1 VLQSELFAVA
11 ALPPAPAAI
20 GLLPLRVAPQNGEAL
35 ASWILRL
42 SVALRL
48 SPLALGRMAFG
59 IDADVDVEWWRRPST
74 ETLARIAKRTGISTD
89 ALAAMTFAG
98 SASARDDET
107 PQRFCGR
114 HSSAPSLPRNRS
126 DRRINICPQCLAEDP
141 RGYLRLLWTNGWAA
155 ICPEH
160 RTVLA
165 GRCPSCRCVL
175 RAAGVNARRPIDP
188 AVCRRCGAML
198 ASVAGDGAN
207 PATLRL
213 QELLVAGKQSNR
225 TELPG
230 VGMLD
235 WSTTMALVDVLLGMV
250 WIDIPGRYRDRLFAR
265 IANDLGLGKH
275 KNIVWASNY
284 GGLVILAWLLDDLPT
299 RLPAI
304 IAILHA
310 PRLDR
315 LLARVPDLSSEIGD
329 RLRVIL
335 ARADAPS
342 PREPWSWCNWIRTLP
357 ETGDDLRERALS
369 ERYKLRRRRLFALA
383 AVRDGTPVEAAA
395 KNIGVTR
402 QTLCRWLQ
410 EGEANGL
417 EAALERP
424 RRGSQLSGAQAEALG
439 KWIATDRA
447 RQRRRVVINEA
458 LTQFGIAL
466 SPDQASRLL
475 RVHRT
480 KPGRRHRPWKPKSRR
495 TTQVA
500 GSTHDPA
507 PGL

>member
-1 VLQSELFAVA
+1 MLQSDLFAVA

-59 IDADVDVEWWRRPST
+59 IDADIDVEWWRRPST
-74 ETLARIAKRTGISTD
+74 ETLARIAKRTGTSMD

-98 SASARDDET
+98 SANARDDET

-126 DRRINICPQCLAEDP
+126 DRRMNICPQCLAEDR
-141 RGYLRLLWTNGWAA
+141 RGYLRLLWINGWVG

-165 GRCPSCRCVL
+165 GRCPSCRCML
-175 RAAGVNARRPIDP
+175 RASGLNARQPVDP
-188 AVCRRCGAML
+188 AICRRCGATL
-198 ASVAGDGAN
+198 ASAAGDSAH
-207 PATLRL
+207 PAALRL
-213 QELLVAGKQSNR
+213 QELLVAGKQLNR

-235 WSTTMALVDVLLGMV
+235 WSTTMALIDVLLGMV

-265 IANDLGLGKH
+265 IANDLGLSKH
-275 KNIVWASNY
+275 NIIVWASNY
-284 GGLVILAWLLDDLPT
+284 GGMVILAWLLDDLPT
-299 RLPAI
+299 RLPATM
-304 IAILHA
+304 AILHA

-315 LLARVPDLSSEIGD
+315 LLARMPDLSTEIGD

-335 ARADAPS
+335 APANAPS
-342 PREPWSWCNWIRTLP
+342 PREPWSWRNWIRTLP

-369 ERYKLRRRRLFALA
+369 ERYKLRRQRLFALA

-395 KNIGVTR
+395 ENIGVTR

-410 EGEANGL
+410 EGAANGL
-417 EAALERP
+417 EATLERA

-439 KWIATDRA
+439 KWIAADRA
-447 RQRRRVVINEA
+447 RQRRRAVINAA
-458 LTQFGIAL
+458 LSQFGIIL
-466 SPDQASRLL
+466 SPDQASGLL
-475 RVHRT
+475 RVHRGR
-480 KPGRRHRPWKPKSRR
+480 PGRRHRPWKPKPQRA
-495 TTQVA
+495 TQVA

-507 PGL
+507 PGS